1 MEDLLSGS
9 LGRLLLVVGEGLLSI
24 VDLFYPIDER
34 RERKERRRKR
44 RAGEGAEEQ
53 EQARNRE

>member
-24 VDLFYPIDER
+24 VDLFYPEDKR

-44 RAGEGAEEQ
+44 RSGESADEQ
-53 EQARNRE
+53 EQFRNRQ